1 MPNRPLLVFDF
12 DGVIVD
18 GMEEY
23 WWSARTACLSLLPA
37 ESNAEQR
44 LPLAVPDE
52 FRQLRP
58 WIHHG
63 WEMVLMAALLQD
75 REGPLQQEG
84 VEGFVSGYAQRCEQ
98 ALAAR
103 GWTSQQ
109 LQLALEQV
117 RRSAVAHDRSTWLA
131 RHRPFSGVP
140 ERLRR
145 FAAEGLDW
153 AVLTTKGRAF
163 TAELLDGF
171 DLQPQL
177 LFGHEAGTKPD
188 VLLQLMAERPLAG
201 FVEDRRPTLET
212 VQATA
217 GLEALPCF
225 LADWGYLRPTDREGL
240 PPGIHLLDQVR
251 MLTPLADWT

>member
-1 MPNRPLLVFDF
+1 VSNRPLLVFDF

-23 WWSARTACLSLLPA
+23 WWSARAACLSLLPSS
-37 ESNAEQR
+37 SNAEDR
-44 LPLAVPDE
+44 LPVSVPE
-52 FRQLRP
+52 VFRQLRP

-63 WEMVLMAALLQD
+63 WEMVLIAVLLQD
-75 REGPLQQEG
+75 PEAPLLREG
-84 VEGFVSGYAQRCEQ
+84 VEDFVQGYAHHCKR
-98 ALAAR
+98 ALVAR
-103 GWTSQQ
+103 GWTPPQ
-109 LQLALEQV
+109 LQVALEQV
-117 RRSAVAHDRSTWLA
+117 RSAAVAEDRSTWLA
-131 RHRPFSGVP
+131 RHRPFAGVP

-145 FAAEGLDW
+145 FGAEGFDW

-171 DLQPQL
+171 ALRPQL

-188 VLLQLMAERPLAG
+188 VLLQLRTERSLAG

-212 VQATA
+212 VKATS
-217 GLEALPCF
+217 GLETLPCF
-225 LADWGYLRPTDREGL
+225 LADWGYLRPHDREAL
-240 PPGIHLLDQVR
+240 PQGIHLLDQAR